1 VRILFTTL
9 QFKESEF
16 YGRVAAELRS
26 RGHDAAHVAFSR
38 HAAGGLRRQSF
49 RAWCLADAL
58 AELPKLSPAEI
69 EHEADRI
76 VDRYDTPTLRDIY
89 RTDWP
94 CDGMSEAQSVERTVR
109 HFLALERVFD
119 EWQPDVLVPELGSE
133 TMRTAA
139 HLIAKER
146 GIGTLYLFYTPFPRP
161 VRLYWDS
168 LHAPIVPL
176 DEVRG
181 LEPAE
186 RAEVEAFIDRFTA
199 ERKPIRRHRK
209 ARVTSAT
216 LRDFTRHMAVRATQD
231 RDNEYLRPGRFV
243 TNLVRERARAVA
255 ARPRYGA
262 LEPGRPFVYFP
273 LHVVDDYKVKRVI
286 PHCYDQAS
294 LIERVAEALP
304 HGHDLVLKEHPMS
317 IGRNRLSLLRRLA
330 RVENVRIVSPHENS
344 HELIQRAEA
353 VAVISSTVGLEAL
366 FYGRP
371 VLTLGQPYYSGYGVT
386 LDVDSFREIREAVP
400 ALLAYRP
407 DRERILE
414 FLHAAMR
421 SCQPGKPMLVD
432 APDLSEQNVRALAA
446 TIDAAMQERASGERE
461 LVAPD

>member
-1 VRILFTTL
+1 
-9 QFKESEF
+9 
-16 YGRVAAELRS
+16 
-26 RGHDAAHVAFSR
+26 
-38 HAAGGLRRQSF
+38 
-49 RAWCLADAL
+49 
-58 AELPKLSPAEI
+58 
-69 EHEADRI
+69 
-76 VDRYDTPTLRDIY
+76 
-89 RTDWP
+89 
-94 CDGMSEAQSVERTVR
+94 
-109 HFLALERVFD
+109 
-119 EWQPDVLVPELGSE
+119 
-133 TMRTAA
+133 
-139 HLIAKER
+139 
-146 GIGTLYLFYTPFPRP
+146 
-161 VRLYWDS
+161 
-168 LHAPIVPL
+168 
-176 DEVRG
+176 
-181 LEPAE
+181 
-186 RAEVEAFIDRFTA
+186 
-199 ERKPIRRHRK
+199 
-209 ARVTSAT
+209 
-216 LRDFTRHMAVRATQD
+216 
-231 RDNEYLRPGRFV
+231 
-243 TNLVRERARAVA
+243 
-255 ARPRYGA
+255 
-262 LEPGRPFVYFP
+262 
-273 LHVVDDYKVKRVI
+273 
-286 PHCYDQAS
+286 
-294 LIERVAEALP
+294 
-304 HGHDLVLKEHPMS
+304 MS